1 MLFYLEV
8 REGFFEKLTLEERRE
23 RAREVLCVCVCG
35 GGGSG
40 ELQAAGTTGQK
51 PVC

>member
-23 RAREVLCVCVCG
+23 RAREVLWGG